1 MTKSNV
7 LLCLIV
13 SIFSSIVL
21 LGCLNYEQTVKL
33 NKNGSGSM
41 KIHYWAAES
50 NVMNITKL
58 SFDENEIKNEQYKP
72 LTVKNVTISNEET
85 DSTKHVYVELNFKDI
100 NQLDTVKG
108 FVGNSIKFFQEGD
121 YLKLVHIVK
130 QDSIADSFGM
140 DEYVLKYT
148 YEFPSSPMEVDSFGV
163 VQGNVVTW
171 DYKYSDL
178 GKADIIMTASIKN
191 TPSHIGFIV
200 LAIVVLGIISYIFY
214 HREIVKQRKAK
225 KNL

>member
-1 MTKSNV
+1 MKKGNV
-7 LLCLIV
+7 LFCLLV
-13 SIFSSIVL
+13 SIFFSIAL
-21 LGCLNYEQTVKL
+21 LGCLHYEQTVKL

-41 KIHYWAAES
+41 KIHYWTAES
-50 NVMNITKL
+50 NVMSITKL

-72 LTVKNVTISNEET
+72 LDVKSVTISNDET

-100 NQLDTVKG
+100 NQLDTIKG

-130 QDSIADSFGM
+130 QDSVAGSFGM
-140 DEYVLKYT
+140 DEYVLRYT

-163 VQGNVVTW
+163 VQGKVVTW

-178 GKADIIMTASIKN
+178 AKTDIIMTASIKN
-191 TPSHIGFIV
+191 TPSKIGLIIV
-200 LAIVVLGIISYIFY
+200 AIVAVGIISYIFY
-214 HREIVKQRKAK
+214 IRKIVKQRKAK
-225 KNL
+225 KEL